1 MAHPWH
7 DIPLPAGADLDV
19 FPVVIEVPQ
28 GSKTKYEL
36 DKRTG
41 LLRVDR
47 VLYSAV
53 HYPANYG
60 FVPRTYAEDDDPIDV
75 LVLGQD
81 PVVPLAIVEA
91 RAIGG
96 FRMRDEHGED
106 VKIIAVH
113 VNDPAFNEY
122 RDVAELPKHVVTE
135 MMRFFED
142 YKARRS
148 RWALRSASTR
158 PGRRCE
164 RRPSDTAPRRAG
176 CARCDRRGP
185 AARARGRSSRAGRRR
200 C

>member
-7 DIPLPAGADLDV
+7 DIPLPADDALDV
-19 FPVVIEVPQ
+19 FPVVIEVPH

-81 PVVPLAIVEA
+81 PVVPLAIVYA

-106 VKIIAVH
+106 VKLIAVH
-113 VNDPAFNEY
+113 VHDPAVNDY
-122 RDVAELPKHVVTE
+122 HDVDELPKHVVTE

-142 YKARRS
+142 YKVLEGKTVEVGARIDRGEAEG
-148 RWALRSASTR
+148 ALRSAVERYRAHADRLREEAGSR
-158 PGRRCE
+158 P
-164 RRPSDTAPRRAG
+164 
-176 CARCDRRGP
+176 
-185 AARARGRSSRAGRRR
+185 
-200 C
+200 

>member
-7 DIPLPAGADLDV
+7 DIPLPADDALDDV
-19 FPVVIEVPQ
+19 FPVVIEVPH

-36 DKRTG
+36 DKQTG

-47 VLYSAV
+47 VLFSAV

-81 PVVPLAIVEA
+81 PVVPLAIVQS

-96 FRMRDEHGED
+96 FRMRDEHGVD

-113 VNDPAFNEY
+113 VHDPTVSDY
-122 RDVAELPKHVVTE
+122 RDVAELPKHIVTE
-135 MMRFFED
+135 MMRFYED
-142 YKARRS
+142 YKVLEGKAVEVGARLTLDEARRS
-148 RWALRSASTR
+148 LRA
-158 PGRRCE
+158 
-164 RRPSDTAPRRAG
+164 A
-176 CARCDRRGP
+176 
-185 AARARGRSSRAGRRR
+185 AARYRAEVGRLKAGLA
-200 C
+200 

>member
-7 DIPLPAGADLDV
+7 DIPLPVDGTLDV

-36 DKRTG
+36 DKPTG

-47 VLYSAV
+47 MLYSAV

-81 PVVPLAIVEA
+81 PVVPLAILQA

-113 VNDPAFNEY
+113 VNDPAFSDY

-142 YKARRS
+142 YKALEGKTVEVGARIDVAEAKR
-148 RWALRSASTR
+148 ALRSAAER
-158 PGRRCE
+158 YRADVGRLKAE
-164 RRPSDTAPRRAG
+164 LV
-176 CARCDRRGP
+176 
-185 AARARGRSSRAGRRR
+185 
-200 C
+200 

>member
-7 DIPLPAGADLDV
+7 DIILPPDDDLEV

-81 PVVPLAIVEA
+81 PVVPLAIVDA

-106 VKIIAVH
+106 VKIIAIH
-113 VNDPAFNEY
+113 VNDPAFSDY
-122 RDVAELPKHVVTE
+122 HDVAELPKHVVTE

-142 YKARRS
+142 YKVLEGKTVEVGAGIGVDEARG
-148 RWALRSASTR
+148 ALRAAVER
-158 PGRRCE
+158 YRAEEGRL
-164 RRPSDTAPRRAG
+164 RA
-176 CARCDRRGP
+176 AL
-185 AARARGRSSRAGRRR
+185 A
-200 C
+200 

>member
-7 DIPLPAGADLDV
+7 DIILPPDDDLEV

-36 DKRTG
+36 DKPTG
-41 LLRVDR
+41 MLKVDR

-81 PVVPLAIVEA
+81 PVVPLAIVQA

-113 VNDPAFNEY
+113 VNDPAFSDY

-142 YKARRS
+142 YKVLEGKTVEVGARIDVAEAKS
-148 RWALRSASTR
+148 ALRSA
-158 PGRRCE
+158 
-164 RRPSDTAPRRAG
+164 
-176 CARCDRRGP
+176 
-185 AARARGRSSRAGRRR
+185 AARYRAEVGRLKAS
-200 C
+200 

>member
-7 DIPLPAGADLDV
+7 DIPLPADGALDV
-19 FPVVIEVPQ
+19 FPVVIEVPS

-47 VLYSAV
+47 ELFSAV

-60 FVPRTYAEDDDPIDV
+60 FVPRTYAQDDDPIDV

-81 PVVPLAIVEA
+81 PVVPLAIVQA

-96 FRMRDEHGED
+96 FMMRDEHGVD

-113 VNDPAFNEY
+113 VHDPTVSDY
-122 RDVAELPKHVVTE
+122 HDVAELPKHIVTE
-135 MMRFFED
+135 IMRFFED
-142 YKARRS
+142 YKVLEGKTVEVGARMS
-148 RWALRSASTR
+148 RDDVLQKLRES
-158 PGRRCE
+158 
-164 RRPSDTAPRRAG
+164 
-176 CARCDRRGP
+176 
-185 AARARGRSSRAGRRR
+185 AARYRAEVGRLKAEFA
-200 C
+200 

>member
-7 DIPLPAGADLDV
+7 DIPLPPDDELEI
-19 FPVVIEVPQ
+19 FPVIIEVPH
-28 GSKTKYEL
+28 GDKNKYEL
-36 DKRTG
+36 DKATG

-75 LVLGQD
+75 LVLGQE
-81 PVVPLAIVEA
+81 PVVPLALVQA

-106 VKIIAVH
+106 VKLIAVH
-113 VNDPAFNEY
+113 VNDPAVSDY
-122 RDVAELPKHVVTE
+122 RSIDELPKHVVAE

-142 YKARRS
+142 YKVLEGKVVEVGARLDVVEARR
-148 RWALRSASTR
+148 ALRESVERYRAQEARLRATAL
-158 PGRRCE
+158 PGV
-164 RRPSDTAPRRAG
+164 
-176 CARCDRRGP
+176 
-185 AARARGRSSRAGRRR
+185 
-200 C
+200 

>member
-7 DIPLPAGADLDV
+7 DIVLPADDDLEV
-19 FPVVIEVPQ
+19 FPVVIEVPH

-81 PVVPLAIVEA
+81 PVVPLSILQA

-113 VNDPAFNEY
+113 VNDPAVSEY
-122 RDVAELPKHVVTE
+122 HDVAELPKHVVTE

-142 YKARRS
+142 YKVLEGKAVEVGARLDVDGARR
-148 RWALRSASTR
+148 ALRAAVERYRAEEVRLR
-158 PGRRCE
+158 PALG
-164 RRPSDTAPRRAG
+164 
-176 CARCDRRGP
+176 
-185 AARARGRSSRAGRRR
+185 
-200 C
+200 

>member
-7 DIPLPAGADLDV
+7 DIPLPPDDALDV
-19 FPVVIEVPQ
+19 FPVVIEVPA

-47 VLYSAV
+47 MLYSAV

-81 PVVPLAIVEA
+81 PVVPLAIVQA

-106 VKIIAVH
+106 VKLIAVH
-113 VNDPAFNEY
+113 VNDPAFSDY
-122 RDVAELPKHVVTE
+122 HDQAELPKHVVTE

-142 YKARRS
+142 YKVLEGKTVEVGARIDVGEARR
-148 RWALRSASTR
+148 ALRAAAERYRAQVDRLKSDVVVST
-158 PGRRCE
+158 G
-164 RRPSDTAPRRAG
+164 G
-176 CARCDRRGP
+176 G
-185 AARARGRSSRAGRRR
+185 
-200 C
+200 

>member
-7 DIPLPAGADLDV
+7 DIPLPADDALDV
-19 FPVVIEVPQ
+19 FPVVIEVPH

-81 PVVPLAIVEA
+81 PVVPLAILQA

-113 VNDPAFNEY
+113 VNDPAVSDY

-142 YKARRS
+142 YKVLEGKTVEVGARIDVAEAGR
-148 RWALRSASTR
+148 ALREA
-158 PGRRCE
+158 
-164 RRPSDTAPRRAG
+164 
-176 CARCDRRGP
+176 
-185 AARARGRSSRAGRRR
+185 AARYRADEVRLRAAT
-200 C
+200 

>member
-7 DIPLPAGADLDV
+7 DISLPPDDALEV
-19 FPVVIEVPQ
+19 FPVVIEVPR
-28 GSKTKYEL
+28 GGKTKYEL

-75 LVLGQD
+75 LVLGQE
-81 PVVPLAIVEA
+81 PVVPLAIVQA

-113 VNDPAFNEY
+113 VNDPAVSDY
-122 RDVAELPKHVVTE
+122 RDIAELPKHVMTE
-135 MMRFFED
+135 IMRFFED
-142 YKARRS
+142 YKVLEGKNVEVGARIDIGEVR
-148 RWALRSASTR
+148 RALRSAV
-158 PGRRCE
+158 E
-164 RRPSDTAPRRAG
+164 RYRAE
-176 CARCDRRGP
+176 
-185 AARARGRSSRAGRRR
+185 AARLKGESV
-200 C
+200 

>member
-7 DIPLPAGADLDV
+7 DIPLPADDALDV
-19 FPVVIEVPQ
+19 FPVVIEVPH

-81 PVVPLAIVEA
+81 PVVPLAILQA

-96 FRMRDEHGED
+96 FQMRDEHGVD

-113 VNDPAFNEY
+113 VNDPAVSDY
-122 RDVAELPKHVVTE
+122 RDVEELPKHVVTE

-142 YKARRS
+142 YKVLEGKAVEVGARLTVDGARH
-148 RWALRSASTR
+148 ALRES
-158 PGRRCE
+158 
-164 RRPSDTAPRRAG
+164 
-176 CARCDRRGP
+176 
-185 AARARGRSSRAGRRR
+185 AARYRAQVDRLKAEV
-200 C
+200 

>member
-7 DIPLPAGADLDV
+7 DIALPADDALDV
-19 FPVVIEVPQ
+19 FPVVIEIPQ
-28 GSKTKYEL
+28 GNKNKYEL
-36 DKRTG
+36 DKATG

-47 VLYSAV
+47 VLHSAV

-75 LVLGQD
+75 LVLGQE

-113 VNDPAFNEY
+113 VHDPSVSDY

-135 MMRFFED
+135 IMRFFED
-142 YKARRS
+142 YKVLEGKTVEVGARIGVEEARR
-148 RWALRSASTR
+148 ALREAV
-158 PGRRCE
+158 E
-164 RRPSDTAPRRAG
+164 RYRAQVAPRVQRQLVSPVAPV
-176 CARCDRRGP
+176 AR
-185 AARARGRSSRAGRRR
+185 
-200 C
+200 

>member
-7 DIPLPAGADLDV
+7 DIALPDDDALDDH

-28 GSKTKYEL
+28 GNKNKYEL
-36 DKRTG
+36 DKKTG

-47 VLYSAV
+47 VLHSAV

-60 FVPRTYAEDDDPIDV
+60 FVPRTYAEDDDPLDV

-106 VKIIAVH
+106 MKIIAVH
-113 VNDPAFNEY
+113 VNDPAVSDY
-122 RDVAELPKHVVTE
+122 RELTQLPRHTTAEI
-135 MMRFFED
+135 MRFFED
-142 YKARRS
+142 YKALEGKGEAVEVGATVDRAEAVRM
-148 RWALRSASTR
+148 LRAS
-158 PGRRCE
+158 
-164 RRPSDTAPRRAG
+164 
-176 CARCDRRGP
+176 
-185 AARARGRSSRAGRRR
+185 AARYRQLAATLRAGR
-200 C
+200 

>member
-7 DIPLPAGADLDV
+7 DIPLPPDDALDV
-19 FPVVIEVPQ
+19 FPVVIEVPH

-81 PVVPLAIVEA
+81 AVVPLAIVQA

-96 FRMRDEHGED
+96 FRMRDEHGYD

-113 VNDPAFNEY
+113 VNDPAVSDY
-122 RDVAELPKHVVTE
+122 RDVAELPWHVVIE

-142 YKARRS
+142 YKVLEGKAVEVGARIDLEEARRS
-148 RWALRSASTR
+148 LRDAVVR
-158 PGRRCE
+158 YRE
-164 RRPSDTAPRRAG
+164 QV
-176 CARCDRRGP
+176 DRLK
-185 AARARGRSSRAGRRR
+185 ADLV
-200 C
+200 